1 MYDFDIIT
9 DRRRADAVK
18 WAVGEN
24 ELPMWVADMDF
35 KAAPEIINAITE
47 RAQHGIFGYTDLC
60 DDWYDAYIG
69 WWSRRHGY
77 TMQKDRLIFC
87 TGVVPAI
94 SSIIRK
100 LTTPNENIVVLSPGY
115 GMFFNCAVNSGRVVS
130 ESVLKYSNGE
140 YEIDYDDLESRL
152 ADPQTAMMIVC
163 NPHNPIGRIW
173 TRDELLRIGML
184 CKKHGVLVLSDEIHC
199 DITSPGKEYIPFAS
213 LSDELRDISITC
225 IAPTKAFNLAGIQTA
240 AVSVPEPFLYHKV
253 WRGLNTDDVAEP
265 NAFATVAAIAA
276 FTHGEKW
283 LDELREYIYA
293 NKCHAVDYIKRNIP
307 QIKVN
312 NSDATYLL
320 WLDCRD
326 IYSGEPE
333 ISEVIRAK
341 TGLFLSGGSHYGK
354 GGDGFAR
361 MNVACPRTLL
371 DDGLARLKAA
381 VDAIQNNMV

>member
-115 GMFFNCAVNSGRVVS
+115 GMFFNCAVNSGRAVS

-163 NPHNPIGRIW
+163 NPHNPIGKIW

>member
-115 GMFFNCAVNSGRVVS
+115 GMFFNCAVNSGRAVS

-163 NPHNPIGRIW
+163 NPHNPIGKIW
-173 TRDELLRIGML
+173 TRDELLRIGVL

-354 GGDGFAR
+354 GGEGFAR
-361 MNVACPRTLL
+361 MNVACPRVLL

>member
-115 GMFFNCAVNSGRVVS
+115 GMFFNCAVNSGRAVS